1 MRVLGVLLLLVAL
14 AVLGV
19 FVWPLV
25 KPGAVPTKPAPQ
37 ASQAYSRAAPVV
49 AEAAATNTLEKGQLE
64 AQRAAGE
71 GHAEAGPTG
80 PLCDRQFSADRAP
93 VLRLPAGKHPRP
105 QDPRAMPG
113 QWQWL
118 NLWAAWC
125 KPCKEEMPILSD
137 WSRARD
143 GKRPHPIYLSL
154 DDDERQ
160 LRRYLDEQ
168 GGALA
173 GEFLWLD
180 DEDARAAFFGAID
193 LPNPPTLP
201 VQLVIDPQNR
211 LRCVR
216 VGSISRAELDQA
228 TRVFG
233 W

>member
-1 MRVLGVLLLLVAL
+1 VRVLSVLLLLIAL
-14 AVLGV
+14 VVLGI

-25 KPGAVPTKPAPQ
+25 KPGALSTTPAPE
-37 ASQAYSRAAPVV
+37 AAKAYSRAAPVV
-49 AEAAATNTLEKGQLE
+49 AEAAATNTREPGQLE
-64 AQRAAGE
+64 ALRAKAAAEGE
-71 GHAEAGPTG
+71 GEARG
-80 PLCDRQFSADRAP
+80 PLCDKVFAADRAP
-93 VLRLPAGKHPRP
+93 VIRFPEVKHPRP
-105 QDPRAMPG
+105 HDPRALPG

-125 KPCKEEMPILSD
+125 KPCKEEMPVLSD
-137 WSRARD
+137 WARSRGA
-143 GKRPHPIYLSL
+143 KRPHPIYLSL

-180 DEDARAAFFGAID
+180 DEDARDAFFGSVG

-201 VQLVIDPQNR
+201 VQLVLDPQNR

-216 VGSISRAELDQA
+216 VGSISRAELDEA
-228 TRVFG
+228 TRAFG

>member
-1 MRVLGVLLLLVAL
+1 VRVVGVLLLLVAL
-14 AVLGV
+14 GVLGV

-25 KPGAVPTKPAPQ
+25 KPGAQPQ
-37 ASQAYSRAAPVV
+37 SALPEAKGYSRAAPVV
-49 AEAAATNTLEKGQLE
+49 AEAATSNTREPGQLE
-64 AQRAAGE
+64 AQAAKA
-71 GHAEAGPTG
+71 HDEAGGAKG
-80 PLCDRQFSADRAP
+80 PLCDKLYPADRAP
-93 VLRLPAGKHPRP
+93 VVRLPQGKHPRGG
-105 QDPRAMPG
+105 DPRALPG

-137 WSRARD
+137 WARARD
-143 GKRPHPIYLSL
+143 AKRPHPVYLSL

-160 LRRYLDEQ
+160 LRRYLTEQ

-173 GEFLWLD
+173 GEFLWVD
-180 DEDARAAFFGAID
+180 DEDVRAAFFPSVG

-201 VQLVIDPQNR
+201 VQLVLDPQGR

-216 VGSISRAELDQA
+216 VGSISRAELDEA